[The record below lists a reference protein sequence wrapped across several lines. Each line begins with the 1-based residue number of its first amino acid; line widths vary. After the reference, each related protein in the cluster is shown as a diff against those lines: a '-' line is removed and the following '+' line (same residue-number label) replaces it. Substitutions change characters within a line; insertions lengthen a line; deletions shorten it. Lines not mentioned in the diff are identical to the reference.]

1 MARRKTTETAERAQR
16 RPTRELLVGQLRR
29 LSPDDLYDVM
39 YDFGG
44 LAQRAAPIAIEA
56 MQEGMEEGKEG
67 SFLPRVS
74 VKDLSHAVAAMAQ
87 DTGKPSDP
95 DDNDYE
101 DPNA

>member
-67 SFLPRVS
+67 SFLARTTPQQVWANAPGQIP
-74 VKDLSHAVAAMAQ
+74 VPAMAQ
-87 DTGKPSDP
+87 DTEQPEVESD
-95 DDNDYE
+95 
-101 DPNA
+101 

>member
-1 MARRKTTETAERAQR
+1 MARRKTTETAERAAR

-44 LAQRAAPIAIEA
+44 LAQRAAPIAIDA

-67 SFLPRVS
+67 SFLARTRPPQVWANAPGQIP
-74 VKDLSHAVAAMAQ
+74 VPVMAQ
-87 DTGKPSDP
+87 DTEQPEVESD
-95 DDNDYE
+95 
-101 DPNA
+101 